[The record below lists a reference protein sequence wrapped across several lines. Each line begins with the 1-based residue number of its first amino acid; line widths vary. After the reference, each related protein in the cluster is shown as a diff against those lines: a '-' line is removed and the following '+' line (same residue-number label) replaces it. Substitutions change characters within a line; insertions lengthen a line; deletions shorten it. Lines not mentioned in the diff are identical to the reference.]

1 MIFASTSSIPP
12 ATAANYISWGVVGLA
27 FNLVIKR
34 RYRAWWSKY
43 NYLLSAALDS
53 ALAITTFLVFFCLT
67 YPGVTLDWWGN
78 NIASMTADGQEVAL
92 DTVAEGETFGPVTW
106 I

>member
-1 MIFASTSSIPP
+1 M
-12 ATAANYISWGVVGLA
+12 W
-27 FNLVIKR
+27 IKR

-53 ALAITTFLVFFCLT
+53 GLAITTFLVFFCLT

-78 NIASMTADGQEVAL
+78 SIAYMTADGMGTPL
-92 DTVAEGETFGPVTW
+92 DTVPEGETFGPAKW
-106 I
+106 F